1 LICVE
6 KATSYLYLSME
17 RLSMIRQPLTLPNGS
32 VLPNRI
38 VKSAM
43 SEALGDELNNTT
55 DWLIKLFERWG
66 NSGAALLITGNT
78 PVDRWHLEH
87 AGNFVLD
94 EQSDMKRARK
104 LASAAKCG
112 GALVLLQLSHAG
124 RQTPEAINSRPLSI
138 SDLRLDLPGYGE
150 PKAATEE
157 DLQTVIDKFVRSA
170 AHAKE
175 AGFDGVEIHAAH
187 GYLLSSSLS
196 PRINM
201 RTDRW
206 GGSLEN
212 RARLVLSVVRA
223 VRSEVGPVFIV
234 ATKLNSSDFQKGGF
248 SHEDSIEVAKML
260 QNEGI
265 DFLEISGGNFE
276 TPVAYQYSK
285 GSTVSREAY
294 FLDYARDIKATLHIP
309 VMVTGGFRSVE
320 VMNSA
325 LADGATDII
334 GMGRPFI
341 IDPEFPSKLL
351 NGLIDMAPAIERD
364 FPPAEKLPSGAAL
377 CWFCD
382 QLARLGIEGDA
393 DPSVP
398 IIEGYERYLARIRSA
413 TDRVLKAR
421 NAKHP

>member
-1 LICVE
+1 
-6 KATSYLYLSME
+6 
-17 RLSMIRQPLTLPNGS
+17 MIQQTLKLPNGS
-32 VLPNRI
+32 VLRNRL

-43 SEALGDELNNTT
+43 SEALGDERNDTT
-55 DWLIKLFERWG
+55 EGHINLFERWSNG
-66 NSGAALLITGNT
+66 GAALLITGNT
-78 PVDRWHLEH
+78 QVDRWHLEH
-87 AGNFVLD
+87 AANFVLD
-94 EQSDMKRARK
+94 ERSDMERARN
-104 LASAAKCG
+104 LASAAKRG
-112 GALVLLQLSHAG
+112 GALVLVQLAHAG

-157 DLQTVIDKFVRSA
+157 DLQIVIDKFGRSA
-170 AHAKE
+170 ALAKE

-196 PRINM
+196 PRINR

-223 VRSEVGPVFIV
+223 VRSAVGLEFIV
-234 ATKLNSSDFQKGGF
+234 AAKLNSSDFQKGGF

-265 DFLEISGGNFE
+265 DFLEVSGGNYE
-276 TPVAYQYSK
+276 TPFAYQHSLKK

-294 FLDYARDIKATLHIP
+294 FLDYARGIKAALHIP

-320 VMNSA
+320 VMNRA
-325 LADGATDII
+325 LADGATDLI

-341 IDPEFPSKLL
+341 IDPEFPLKLL
-351 NGLIDMAPAIERD
+351 NGSIDMAPAIERD
-364 FPPAEKLPSGAAL
+364 FPPAAELPRGAVL
-377 CWFCD
+377 NWFCD

-398 IIEGYERYLARIRSA
+398 IVEGHERYMARIRSA
-413 TDRVLKAR
+413 MVRSGPKPRRKEKDSTEEY
-421 NAKHP
+421 HG